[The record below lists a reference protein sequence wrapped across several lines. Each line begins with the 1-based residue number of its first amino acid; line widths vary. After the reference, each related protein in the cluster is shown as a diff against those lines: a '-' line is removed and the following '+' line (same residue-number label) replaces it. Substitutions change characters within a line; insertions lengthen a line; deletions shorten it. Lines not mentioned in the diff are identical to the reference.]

1 MEIKL
6 YLPMSHC
13 GMSSP
18 TAWTSYSLTHT
29 FGMCLSETSVEYW
42 SDRCHGDDG
51 GGSFPQTLGSYWL
64 SIINSIVLMYL
75 LVGLVATILIHV
87 LPIWYNLDDT
97 MTSGGSGDDWPG

>member
-29 FGMCLSETSVEYW
+29 FGMYLSETSMECW

-51 GGSFPQTLGSYWL
+51 GGSFPRTLECYWL
-64 SIINSIVLMYL
+64 SINSIVLMYL
-75 LVGLVATILIHV
+75 LVGFVATILIHV
-87 LPIWYNLDDT
+87 LRIWYNLDDT
-97 MTSGGSGDDWPG
+97 MTSGVSGDDWPG